1 VFSTDDTI
9 VAIATPPGRAGV
21 GVVRIAGPAARE
33 IAAALVPG
41 PPLAPRH
48 ASVRRLADAG
58 PEPAE
63 DAASRG
69 LPRAAIDQ
77 VVATLFAG
85 PASYTGD
92 DVVEISAHGSP
103 VLLDA
108 IVRRAIAAGA
118 RLAAPG
124 EFTLRAFLNGKLD
137 LIQAEAVAD
146 LIDAVTPA
154 QARLA
159 FDQLDGTL
167 SHAIAA
173 IGEAL
178 FDLRVKLEASL
189 DFPDEGYHFIEPGA
203 VASGCVAVR
212 AQVTALLATARRGRL
227 LREGCRVAIVG
238 RPNVGKSQLFNAL
251 LGTGRAIVTPH
262 AGTTR
267 DLLTERCEI
276 GGLAVTLVDTAGVR
290 ESAEAIEQEGIAR
303 ARQAAAAADVRVV
316 VLDRSVPLDPQEL
329 VAAHDSGGPRV
340 IVANKSDLPPAWA
353 AGPGAAPGV
362 APGVAP
368 GAIAVSA
375 LTGEGLDDLRR
386 AIADAALAHEPLAD
400 TPAIANVRHV
410 ALLERVEARLGD
422 ASAQAAAGEGEE
434 IVLATLQDAF
444 AALDEIVGKR
454 SSDDVL
460 REIFARFCIG
470 K

>member
-1 VFSTDDTI
+1 MFSTDDTI
-9 VAIATPPGRAGV
+9 VAIATPPGRAGL

-48 ASVRRLADAG
+48 ASVRRLAEAG
-58 PEPAE
+58 SE
-63 DAASRG
+63 AAADGAARG
-69 LPRAAIDQ
+69 VSIDR

-92 DVVEISAHGSP
+92 DVVEIAAHGSP

-137 LIQAEAVAD
+137 LVQAEAVAD

-167 SHAIAA
+167 SHALAA

-203 VASGCVAVR
+203 VASGCEAVR
-212 AQVTALLATARRGRL
+212 AQVTALLMTARRGRL
-227 LREGCRVAIVG
+227 LREGCRVALVG

-251 LGTGRAIVTPH
+251 LGAGRAIVTPH

-303 ARQAAAAADVRVV
+303 ARRAADTADVRVV
-316 VLDRSVPLDPQEL
+316 VLDRSVPLDPAEL
-329 VAAHDSGGPRV
+329 PEPGAARPTI
-340 IVANKSDLPPAWA
+340 IVANKSDLAPAWSPE
-353 AGPGAAPGV
+353 PGAASG
-362 APGVAP
+362 AAP

-375 LTGEGLDDLRR
+375 LTGAGLDDVRR
-386 AIADAALAHEPLAD
+386 AIADAALAREPLAD

-410 ALLERVEARLGD
+410 ALLERVEARLRE
-422 ASAQAAAGEGEE
+422 AAAQATSGQGEE

>member
-1 VFSTDDTI
+1 MFSTDDTI
-9 VAIATPPGRAGV
+9 VAIATPPGRAGL
-21 GVVRIAGPAARE
+21 GVVRVAGPAARD

-41 PPLAPRH
+41 PPLTPRH
-48 ASVRRLADAG
+48 ASVRRLAAADPGVDADG
-58 PEPAE
+58 PT
-63 DAASRG
+63 RG
-69 LPRAAIDQ
+69 VAIDQ

-92 DVVEISAHGSP
+92 DVVEIAAHGSP

-124 EFTLRAFLNGKLD
+124 EFTFRAFLNGKLD
-137 LIQAEAVAD
+137 LVQAEAVAD

-203 VASGCVAVR
+203 VASGCEAVR
-212 AQVTALLATARRGRL
+212 AQVTALLVTARRGRL
-227 LREGCRVAIVG
+227 LREGCRVALVG

-251 LGTGRAIVTPH
+251 LGAGRAIVTPH

-303 ARQAAAAADVRVV
+303 ARQAADTADVRVV
-316 VLDRSVPLDPQEL
+316 VLDRSMPLDAAEL
-329 VAAHDSGGPRV
+329 PDPGAVTRPTV
-340 IVANKSDLPPAWA
+340 IVANKSDLPPAWSPSV
-353 AGPGAAPGV
+353 PGAAPGA
-362 APGVAP
+362 APGGAP
-368 GAIAVSA
+368 EAIVVSA
-375 LTGEGLDDLRR
+375 LTGAGLDALRQ
-386 AIADAALAHEPLAD
+386 AILDAALAHEPLAD

-410 ALLERVEARLGD
+410 ALLERVEARLRE
-422 ASAQAAAGEGEE
+422 AAAQAAAAQGEE